1 MDLESKVKEL
11 AKGIEAWKVKT
22 SLEVLDRAFQRFAKV
37 GVAWSTGKD
46 STVNLFLTRQF
57 DQDLPVLFG
66 DTTVHFK
73 ETYEHRDRI
82 AAAWGLNLVNMTP
95 DVAYDAVKGARER
108 CCHQLKTRPA
118 LRAFEALGLDAVVVG
133 VRWDEHPA
141 RANER
146 YVAER
151 ADAEGMDAE
160 WYQHARV
167 HPILHWTEADIWG
180 FTRAHGLPHNPLYD
194 RGFRSVGC
202 APCTQPAPPD
212 APERSGRAQDKEEI
226 MGRLRALGY
235 W

>member
-1 MDLESKVKEL
+1 MDLEVKTKEL
-11 AKGIEAWKVKT
+11 SQGIESWKVKT
-22 SLEVLDRAFQRFAKV
+22 SLEVLDRAFRRFAKV

-46 STVNLFLTRQF
+46 STVDLFLTRQF
-57 DQDLPVLFG
+57 DLDLPVLFG
-66 DTTVHFK
+66 DTTVHFP
-73 ETYEHRDRI
+73 ETYTHRDRVVED
-82 AAAWGLNLVNMTP
+82 WQLNLINMTP
-95 DVAYDAVKGARER
+95 DVTYDEVKGLRER

-118 LRAFEALGLDAVVVG
+118 LRTFQALDLDAVVVG

-141 RANER
+141 RAKER
-146 YVAER
+146 YIAER
-151 ADAEGMDAE
+151 TDTEG
-160 WYQHARV
+160 YTHARI

-180 FTRAHGLPHNPLYD
+180 FTRAHGLPYNPLYD

-202 APCTQPAPPD
+202 APCTQPTTTD